1 MACLPDVCVCG
12 VVCAM
17 LEIVYLDGQ
26 CVKETFAIR
35 LHLQPGADTAQE
47 YRGFSYSKGLT
58 V

>member
-1 MACLPDVCVCG
+1 
-12 VVCAM
+12 M

-26 CVKETFAIR
+26 CVKETFTIK